1 MKFLTGSVEGAVEA
15 RNSANHPTMH
25 KKSHPEKENHVV
37 SKSIVLK
44 LIYSG
49 LMTGGLCPLG
59 Q

>member
-1 MKFLTGSVEGAVEA
+1 MGEA

-25 KKSHPEKENHVV
+25 KKSHPEKENHMV

-49 LMTGGLCPLG
+49 LMTGAYAHWTVREDFGLEV
-59 Q
+59 